1 MDLQQL
7 LTDTVDLVEILQYIF
22 FVKDI
27 FFLSGLPRAGNTLF
41 GSIMNQN
48 PDVGVSANSICADMM
63 GELFMLKHTDIFKN
77 FPDHKSFD
85 NVAKSVFKNYYKDW
99 KQKYIIDRA
108 PWGYPINL
116 KFLKETRSN
125 VKIIVL
131 VRDIIEVL
139 GSFIAW
145 SEKEPTSFVNQYAAK
160 TREEKC
166 EMLMN
171 KDGVIV
177 KELIG
182 IKHLLDHQ
190 PKELYHVIDYNDFVK
205 DPEKII
211 DGVYNF
217 LQIPKIKHNFTKLN
231 QFKVNG
237 MRYDDEVYHGKGLHT
252 IKTNGISKTE
262 YSAYEMLP
270 ESIINKYKKCNF
282 WIK

>member
-1 MDLQQL
+1 MH
-7 LTDTVDLVEILQYIF
+7 
-22 FVKDI
+22 DI
-27 FFLSGLPRAGNTLF
+27 FFLHGLPRAGNTVF

-48 PDVGVSANSICADMM
+48 SDVAATGNSICADMM

-85 NVAKSVFKNYYKDW
+85 NVAKSVFENYYKDW

-116 KFLKETRSN
+116 KFLKQTRSN
-125 VKIIVL
+125 IKIIVL

-166 EMLMN
+166 EMLMS
-171 KDGVIV
+171 KDGIIV

-190 PKELYHVIDYNDFVK
+190 PKEIYHIVKFNDLVKNTKNTIDA
-205 DPEKII
+205 I
-211 DGVYNF
+211 YNF
-217 LQIPKIKHNFTKLN
+217 LGIPKFKHDYNNIN
-231 QFKVNG
+231 QFKINN
-237 MRYDDEVYHGKGLHT
+237 MSYDDTIVGKGLHT
-252 IKTNGISKTE
+252 LQTGSINNYKEN
-262 YSAYEMLP
+262 YNAYDIIP
-270 ESIINKYKKCNF
+270 SIIINKYKQCNF
-282 WIK
+282 WEENVN